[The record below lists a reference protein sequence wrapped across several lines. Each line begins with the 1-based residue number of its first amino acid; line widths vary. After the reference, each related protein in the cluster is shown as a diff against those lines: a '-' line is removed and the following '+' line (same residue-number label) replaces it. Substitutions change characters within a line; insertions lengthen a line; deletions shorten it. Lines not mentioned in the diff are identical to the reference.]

1 VAAVCYRSRVPAVS
15 VLVPCFRSEPFL
27 ARALGSL
34 LAQTLSDWEAVVVD
48 NASDDG
54 TWDVALAWAAR
65 DPRIRAHRNDHNL
78 GPVGNW
84 RRCAELAT
92 APLSALLF
100 SDDWYRPE
108 FLAEATPLLADPGV
122 GFAWSPVR
130 ITEDPAREDGPVSYG
145 LEGPPVRPSAD
156 FLRAEL
162 RAPGRSV
169 PVSPGCS
176 LFRTDELRRWLAF
189 PFPDEERY
197 RWSEHGAGP
206 DLSTYLQACLDHP
219 RVARLAGPRVTFLWH
234 ASNLTRRPEVQR
246 AYAVA
251 AALFFE
257 RADAAARLGDRARA
271 RLAAQLEAAGEA
283 ERARQ
288 LAGRLSAIGRVLL
301 WNERRL
307 ARRKARRVDAAG
319 EAS

>member
-1 VAAVCYRSRVPAVS
+1 MPAVS

-27 ARALGSL
+27 ARALASL
-34 LAQTLSDWEAVVVD
+34 LAQTRSDWEAVVVD

-54 TWDVALAWAAR
+54 TWALARAWAGR
-65 DPRIRAHRNDHNL
+65 DPRIRAHRNDRNL

-108 FLAEATPLLADPGV
+108 FLAETAPLLSDPGV

-130 ITEDPAREDGPVSYG
+130 ITDDPARDDGPVSYA
-145 LEGPPVRPSAD
+145 LEGPAVLPSAD

-169 PVSPGCS
+169 PVSPGCA
-176 LFRTDELRRWLAF
+176 LFRTGELRRWLAF
-189 PFPDEERY
+189 PFPDEARY

-219 RVARLAGPRVTFLWH
+219 RVARLDRPRVTFLWH
-234 ASNLTRRPEVQR
+234 ASNLTRRPDVQR

-257 RADAAARLGDRARA
+257 RADRAARLGERTRA
-271 RLAAQLEAAGEA
+271 RLAAQLEVAGEA
-283 ERARQ
+283 DRARD
-288 LAGRLSAIGRVLL
+288 LAARLSAAGRVLL

-307 ARRKARRVDAAG
+307 ARRRARRPVAAG